1 MKITFQEFDAIYQR
15 QVDLV
20 TPLWSASMQEEIAKH
35 NRGWAAPYD
44 FINYLRRSNLRYYE
58 LIKDLPDGAKTVCD
72 VGGFWGVLP
81 LALTEMGFE
90 VTMTEAKKYYSGSF
104 DPLFQLI
111 ESKGVRI
118 LDMDPFEDTFASNEK
133 FDFVCIMAVLEHYPH
148 SLKFFLNN
156 VHGILNKGSRL
167 FIEVPNIAYLNKR
180 VRFLFGVSPI
190 TDLQSIY
197 DSAIPFTGHHHEYT
211 MKELR
216 LLFQWM
222 NLPIVGE
229 HYINY
234 STTWNKLSY
243 FLKRPVNFL
252 LFWLFPTTRE
262 IIGVCG
268 EKR

>member
-1 MKITFQEFDAIYQR
+1 MKISFQEFDAIYQR

-20 TPLWSASMQEEIAKH
+20 TPLWSAQMQEEIAKH

-58 LIKDLPDGAKTVCD
+58 LIQDLPDGAKTVCD

-81 LALTEMGFE
+81 LALTEMGFQ

-234 STTWNKLSY
+234 STSWNKLGY